1 MNKEKLTALNVKVP
15 QNLKELMRKYV
26 ALDAHKDISELTRD
40 ALREKIKRDAPE
52 LYADLFR
59 RKGAPVP

>member
-1 MNKEKLTALNVKVP
+1 MKNGRMTWLNVRLP
-15 QNLKELMRKYV
+15 INLKELMKNYV

-52 LYADLFR
+52 LYAELF
-59 RKGAPVP
+59 KQKDAAP

>member
-1 MNKEKLTALNVKVP
+1 MKKEKLVALNVKVP
-15 QNLKELMRKYV
+15 QTLKDLMRNYV

-52 LYADLFR
+52 LYSELFKQ
-59 RKGAPVP
+59 KGVLP